1 MALAPD
7 QVDKVRTLLA
17 SPGWNDVILPAIKQR
32 GQQAVKALVLSRS
45 ERANVVKGSDF
56 DNEDDVLRAI
66 IRDSEWMTVVWTN
79 ELLVAEHNRRLD
91 ELDRN
96 NSGPAGAN
104 PR

>member
-1 MALAPD
+1 MALNPD
-7 QVDKVRTLLA
+7 QVDKVRQLLSSA
-17 SPGWNDVILPAIKQR
+17 GWNDVILPAIKQR

-45 ERANVVKGSDF
+45 ERSGVFKGSDS

-66 IRDSEWMTVVWTN
+66 VRDCEWMTVVWAN

-96 NSGPAGAN
+96 NSGTAAN
-104 PR
+104 QR